1 MKDDSGPKKR
11 ISSTRGAPKHLDAS
25 LHQTGAI
32 PSLGEVGLNQFAPY
46 LMNRIA
52 SRWNADVQE
61 GVREHDLTVVKMRT
75 LAVLSVIPS
84 LSINELSVYTVTEQS
99 TMSRTLDSLVEQGL
113 IHRRPQKG
121 DARVREVELTNQGR
135 EIFAAYWPALYVGF
149 TKLFAGVTEEE
160 FNIFVQ
166 VLHKLVRNQEQKQ

>member
-1 MKDDSGPKKR
+1 MKDDSRPKKR
-11 ISSTRGAPKHLDAS
+11 ISSSRGAPKHLDAS
-25 LHQTGAI
+25 LHQNGAI

-113 IHRRPQKG
+113 IERRPQKD
-121 DARVREVELTNQGR
+121 DARVREVELTNRGR

-149 TKLFAGVTEEE
+149 TKLFSGVTEEE

-166 VLHKLVRNQEQKQ
+166 VLHKLVRNQEQK